1 MPYFRQKIGMIILV
15 GVLVAALSFA
25 VLVIKE
31 KKYKV
36 ATDFLIVRNQT
47 GNQDYYSLT
56 KSAEYLGK
64 VLSES
69 IYSDLFIGEVIKTGK
84 VGEEF
89 LSFDKRARVRGWNE
103 IISVKRGP
111 ELGIFSVE
119 VIGDNQKEAVRIS
132 QAIADVLVN
141 SNKIFLGENQNVEI
155 KMLTGPITEN
165 NPGLETIALVLA
177 GGMILG
183 VLFGFV
189 WVYFRNEINFQPEIV
204 DEYEES
210 LRFLDKE

>member
-1 MPYFRQKIGMIILV
+1 MRGM
-15 GVLVAALSFA
+15 
-25 VLVIKE
+25 
-31 KKYKV
+31 
-36 ATDFLIVRNQT
+36 T
-47 GNQDYYSLT
+47 
-56 KSAEYLGK
+56 
-64 VLSES
+64 
-69 IYSDLFIGEVIKTGK
+69 
-84 VGEEF
+84 
-89 LSFDKRARVRGWNE
+89 
-103 IISVKRGP
+103 SVPCVSRGP

-132 QAIADVLVN
+132 QATADVLVN
-141 SNKIFLGENQNVEI
+141 NNKIFLGENQNVEI
-155 KMLTGPITEN
+155 KVLTGPITEN